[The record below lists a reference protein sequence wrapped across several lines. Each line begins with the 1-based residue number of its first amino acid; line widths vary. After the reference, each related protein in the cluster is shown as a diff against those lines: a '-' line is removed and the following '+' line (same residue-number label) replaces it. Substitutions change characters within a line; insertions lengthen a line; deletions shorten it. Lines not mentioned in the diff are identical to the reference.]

1 MKIKKMLRAW
11 RIPIACSLCLL
22 FVFKVVLMI
31 GYVPSNS
38 MEPTISKGSLIF
50 GVRLYGELQCGDV
63 IIFEKEGKNVVKR
76 IAAVPGDIIYLDDN
90 TQTVSINQPLPEATR
105 ILHVPARSYF
115 VLGDNPPASVDSRFW
130 NEPFISREDILAKLL

>member
-63 IIFEKEGKNVVKR
+63 IIFEKEGKNVVKES
-76 IAAVPGDIIYLDDN
+76 P
-90 TQTVSINQPLPEATR
+90 
-105 ILHVPARSYF
+105 
-115 VLGDNPPASVDSRFW
+115 RFR
-130 NEPFISREDILAKLL
+130 ETLFISTTIPKPFPSTNRSLKRHGSYMYPHAAISCWEITRRRPSTAGFGTSRLYRVKIF